1 MSGNE
6 GDLLQTSG
14 SSLHA
19 EIAKV
24 RTPSFAS
31 SSRCASSA
39 PECVPLSKLRRF
51 HVAQGTSDSEE
62 ESKLRAALSGAAKR
76 HASAG
81 RGSSSSSPVSFRQ
94 SEPYTRCLVTAS
106 TPEPEG
112 GARCVSSARRD
123 LCGGRGEI
131 LVPTATIWPLPGSD
145 SSARLEIILPAVL
158 PVGEC

>member
-39 PECVPLSKLRRF
+39 PECFPLSKLRRF

-94 SEPYTRCLVTAS
+94 SEPYTRCLVTVLI
-106 TPEPEG
+106 TEPEG
-112 GARCVSSARRD
+112 GAGALAAHAGICAGGEKSSS
-123 LCGGRGEI
+123 
-131 LVPTATIWPLPGSD
+131 LPRPFGLIG
-145 SSARLEIILPAVL
+145 A
-158 PVGEC
+158 